1 MDYMKLFD
9 THSEYEEFISR
20 GEVTTPNVSHCV
32 QENDVH
38 YNAIAQQNAID
49 KLLNLLE
56 LDSIE
61 DLALWSYG
69 SWLYAGEGHANGEE
83 IIIVD
88 NSLYYYISNVNSRMG
103 EVQFVS
109 TDWEIDEDY
118 SQQQTSSN
126 LLFTPEEWDELSEI
140 FQTNNMTVFI
150 AAD

>member
-1 MDYMKLFD
+1 MEYLKLFEN
-9 THSEYEEFISR
+9 HSDYESAES
-20 GEVTTPNVSHCV
+20 GLLKPNVSHCI
-32 QENDVH
+32 QENEVH

-61 DLALWSYG
+61 DLSLWSYG
-69 SWLYAGEGHANGEE
+69 SWLYAGPNYASGDE
-83 IIIVD
+83 IMITN
-88 NSLYYYISNVNSRMG
+88 NSLYYNISNINSRMG

-126 LLFTPEEWDELSEI
+126 LLFTPEEWEELSEI

-150 AAD
+150 APD